1 MNSQAYNS
9 EDLEQTMK
17 LMSYQF
23 EILKFSEREFF

>member
-9 EDLEQTMK
+9 EDLKQTMK

-23 EILKFSEREFF
+23 EILKFLERDFF